1 MQPFVF
7 LWRCCCG
14 LIALLLLVMLLW
26 EVPTAHAT
34 IVLDPIITFEGRS
47 RQATVRVVN
56 DGAQVMTYRISVV
69 NLRRQPDGSFVEA
82 ETTGPD
88 DRFARDFVDFSP
100 RQVTI
105 APNQTQ
111 VIRLLLRKPAQLA
124 PGEYRSYLRIAELP
138 QAETPAAGMQ
148 VNMTINHQFP
158 IIVRQ

>member
-56 DGAQVMTYRISVV
+56 SSKPKPRVRTID
-69 NLRRQPDGSFVEA
+69 
-82 ETTGPD
+82 
-88 DRFARDFVDFSP
+88 SP
-100 RQVTI
+100 ATSSI
-105 APNQTQ
+105 FH
-111 VIRLLLRKPAQLA
+111 
-124 PGEYRSYLRIAELP
+124 PGR
-138 QAETPAAGMQ
+138 
-148 VNMTINHQFP
+148 
-158 IIVRQ
+158 